1 MEQHTEILQ
10 NIMFSFMNH
19 HEFQGSDKCMFIV
32 CTSREKYTLTCLM
45 SKKLTMYFDYNIYW
59 LLTGWY
65 VCSFRR
71 KCQKSILKTKDALCF
86 FLLLCSPLQKSSW
99 TGLDNTATGLV
110 LKLSR
115 YLLYWAVYVKSEID
129 KHGFTDIIL
138 NGKLN

>member
-10 NIMFSFMNH
+10 DIMFSFMNH

-32 CTSREKYTLTCLM
+32 CTSREKYTLT
-45 SKKLTMYFDYNIYW
+45 YW

-71 KCQKSILKTKDALCF
+71 KCQKSILKTKDASCF
-86 FLLLCSPLQKSSW
+86 FSTSMLCLPLQKSSW

-129 KHGFTDIIL
+129 KHGFMDIIL
-138 NGKLN
+138 NWKLN